1 MRGQSFK
8 SPDWKKKMDTINAK
22 ILEIR
27 NDHENVF
34 HLKLAVEIP
43 NAVALIR
50 IAPTALRED
59 LLIDFRSRQ
68 PTDPRYLIGT
78 TIGDPAMKVGDIV
91 AIQVFYDNEVVLK
104 NGRTV
109 PISECY

>member
-1 MRGQSFK
+1 
-8 SPDWKKKMDTINAK
+8 MDTINAK

-34 HLKLAVEIP
+34 HLTLEVEIP
-43 NAVALIR
+43 NGVALIR
-50 IAPTALRED
+50 IAPTELRED

-68 PTDPRYLIGT
+68 PTDSRHLIGI
-78 TIGDPAMKVGDIV
+78 TIGVPAMKVGDIL
-91 AIQVFYDNEVVLK
+91 AIHVFYDNEVVQK

-109 PISECY
+109 PISECH